1 MYTQLCKLMKIANVD
16 QQKKIYNWKWIFRK
30 KIQKIFEF
38 LKKNQIIIYVAG
50 ISNSSERNRSQTK

>member
-16 QQKKIYNWKWIFRK
+16 QQKKVYNWKWIFRK

-38 LKKNQIIIYVAG
+38 FKEKSDHYLCCGYLKFI
-50 ISNSSERNRSQTK
+50 